1 MSLRHV
7 RKRVSEVGG
16 GQASGGWQRVV
27 GYNHSRFLCVV
38 RLSIVSKGLAYSTG
52 WPLKTS
58 QSGGGPINISA
69 GQSQTVVHKRDGT
82 ATN

>member
-1 MSLRHV
+1 VLS
-7 RKRVSEVGG
+7 S
-16 GQASGGWQRVV
+16 AIA
-27 GYNHSRFLCVV
+27 

-69 GQSQTVVHKRDGT
+69 ARSQTVVHKRDGA
-82 ATN
+82 ATS